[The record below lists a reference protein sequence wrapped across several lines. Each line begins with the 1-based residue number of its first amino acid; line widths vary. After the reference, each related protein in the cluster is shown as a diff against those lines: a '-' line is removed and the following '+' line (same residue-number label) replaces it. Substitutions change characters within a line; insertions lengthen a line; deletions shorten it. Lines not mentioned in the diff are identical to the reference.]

1 MQLEQTLM
9 SEDEELDFAAMLEAS
24 FAEEVPERGDIV
36 TGSIVAIDEQGLI
49 VGIEGM
55 KRDGIVQRK
64 DLERMSA
71 DINSY
76 NIGDDIDV
84 MIVRMEDDDG
94 NLVLS
99 VSQAQQTEDWKKA
112 EELLANDEVWD
123 GMVSDANRG
132 GLIVQFGNL
141 RGFVPA
147 SHVLDLPR
155 GLNEDER
162 KMRMQ
167 RLVGTSISLKVIE
180 VNRKRRRLV
189 FSQRDAQ
196 RDSRDARKEVLLDQL
211 HEGEV
216 RKGVVS
222 GLRDFGAFVDLGG
235 ADGLIHIS
243 ELAWHRVNHPRE
255 VLKVGDE
262 VQVYILRL
270 DAEGKRI
277 GLSLKRLQENPWSV
291 VDELYHVGQL
301 VEGIVSRVAQFGAF
315 VSLDPGIEA
324 LLHTSQI
331 ADPVPED
338 PSLVVHEG
346 QRLLMRVI
354 SIEADKQRLGL
365 SLKEVTDEE
374 KQRAQQAKAEL
385 DAEAAAQAELNIEAE
400 AEDDSAEPQDELS
413 IEAAEDAGAEPQA
426 ELSVE
431 APAKAAEDTSTEP
444 QADGGAEALNSVQ
457 LQEQTE

>member
-1 MQLEQTLM
+1 MIEEM
-9 SEDEELDFAAMLEAS
+9 ELDFAAMLEAS

-36 TGSIVAIDEQGLI
+36 TGIIVAIDEQGLI

-64 DLERMSA
+64 DLERMNVEASTFE
-71 DINSY
+71 
-76 NIGDDIDV
+76 IGADIDV
-84 MIVRMEDDDG
+84 MILRMEDDDG
-94 NLVLS
+94 NLILS

-112 EELLANDEVWD
+112 EDLLANDEVWD
-123 GMVSDANRG
+123 GSVSDANRG

-167 RLVGTSISLKVIE
+167 RLVGQSITMKVIE

-196 RDSRDARKEVLLDQL
+196 RDSRDQRKEVLLDQL
-211 HEGEV
+211 KEGEV
-216 RKGVVS
+216 RQGVVS

-262 VQVYILRL
+262 VSVYILRL

-277 GLSLKRLQENPWSV
+277 GLSLKRLQPNPWSM

-301 VEGIVSRVAQFGAF
+301 VEGTVSRVTQFGAF

-331 ADPVPED
+331 SEPPPED

-346 QRLLMRVI
+346 QRLQMRVI
-354 SIEADKQRLGL
+354 SVESDKQRLGL
-365 SLKEVTDEE
+365 SLKEVTEEE
-374 KQRAQQAKAEL
+374 KQRYAQAR
-385 DAEAAAQAELNIEAE
+385 AEAAAAAAPAPVAEADASVE
-400 AEDDSAEPQDELS
+400 AEDADDAPDADGSQ
-413 IEAAEDAGAEPQA
+413 EAIN
-426 ELSVE
+426 SVE
-431 APAKAAEDTSTEP
+431 
-444 QADGGAEALNSVQ
+444 L
-457 LQEQTE
+457 EQQPE

>member
-1 MQLEQTLM
+1 MQLEHSLTL
-9 SEDEELDFAAMLEAS
+9 EDNVLDFAAMLEAS
-24 FAEEVPERGDIV
+24 FAEEAPERGDIV
-36 TGSIVAIDEQGLI
+36 TGTIVAIDEQGLI

-64 DLERMSA
+64 DLERMSVDIDTYIVGA
-71 DINSY
+71 DL
-76 NIGDDIDV
+76 DV
-84 MIVRMEDDDG
+84 MIVRMEDEDG

-112 EELLANDEVWD
+112 EDLLANDEVWD
-123 GMVSDANRG
+123 GAVSDANRG

-167 RLVGTSISLKVIE
+167 RLVGQPISLKVIE

-211 HEGEV
+211 REGEV

-243 ELAWHRVNHPRE
+243 ELAWHRVNHPKE

-277 GLSLKRLQENPWSV
+277 GLSLKRLQENPWAV
-291 VDELYHVGQL
+291 VDELYHIGQL

-331 ADPVPED
+331 AEPPPED

-354 SIEADKQRLGL
+354 SIESDKQRLGL
-365 SLKEVTDEE
+365 SLKEVSEEE
-374 KQRAQQAKAEL
+374 KQRWLQSKA
-385 DAEAAAQAELNIEAE
+385 DAAPVAVA
-400 AEDDSAEPQDELS
+400 
-413 IEAAEDAGAEPQA
+413 
-426 ELSVE
+426 E
-431 APAKAAEDTSTEP
+431 APADDGSQEP
-444 QADGGAEALNSVQ
+444 IVSVQ
-457 LQEQTE
+457 LEEQPE

>member
-1 MQLEQTLM
+1 MQQLERVLI
-9 SEDEELDFAAMLEAS
+9 EDNDLDFAALLEAS
-24 FAEEVPERGDIV
+24 FAEEAPERGDIV
-36 TGSIVAIDEQGLI
+36 TGTIVAIDEQGLI

-55 KRDGIVQRK
+55 KRDGIVQRR
-64 DLERMSA
+64 DLERMNT
-71 DINSY
+71 DVDVFNV
-76 NIGDDIDV
+76 GDDIDV
-84 MIVRMEDDDG
+84 MIVRMEDEEG

-112 EELLANDEVWD
+112 EELLANDEVWE
-123 GMVSDANRG
+123 GAVSDANRG

-167 RLVGTSISLKVIE
+167 RLIGQAISLKVIE

-277 GLSLKRLQENPWSV
+277 GLSLKRLQENPWAV
-291 VDELYHVGQL
+291 VDDLYHVGQL
-301 VEGIVSRVAQFGAF
+301 VEGVVSRVAQFGAF

-331 ADPVPED
+331 SEPPPED

-346 QRLLMRVI
+346 QHLLMRVI
-354 SIEADKQRLGL
+354 SIESDKQRLGL
-365 SLKEVTDEE
+365 SLKEVTQEE
-374 KQRAQQAKAEL
+374 KERWLQAKADAKAEAAIEANVEANAEA
-385 DAEAAAQAELNIEAE
+385 DAEAKADDSVQAADPVQLEEQAE
-400 AEDDSAEPQDELS
+400 
-413 IEAAEDAGAEPQA
+413 
-426 ELSVE
+426 
-431 APAKAAEDTSTEP
+431 
-444 QADGGAEALNSVQ
+444 
-457 LQEQTE
+457 

>member
-1 MQLEQTLM
+1 
-9 SEDEELDFAAMLEAS
+9 
-24 FAEEVPERGDIV
+24 
-36 TGSIVAIDEQGLI
+36 
-49 VGIEGM
+49 
-55 KRDGIVQRK
+55 
-64 DLERMSA
+64 
-71 DINSY
+71 
-76 NIGDDIDV
+76 
-84 MIVRMEDDDG
+84 
-94 NLVLS
+94 
-99 VSQAQQTEDWKKA
+99 
-112 EELLANDEVWD
+112 VWD
-123 GMVSDANRG
+123 GAVSDANRG

-167 RLVGTSISLKVIE
+167 RLVGQPISLKVIE

-211 HEGEV
+211 REGEV

-243 ELAWHRVNHPRE
+243 ELAWHRVNHPKE

-277 GLSLKRLQENPWSV
+277 GLSLKRLQENPWAV
-291 VDELYHVGQL
+291 VDELYHIGQL

-331 ADPVPED
+331 AEPPPED

-354 SIEADKQRLGL
+354 SIESDKQRLGL
-365 SLKEVTDEE
+365 SLKEVSDEE
-374 KQRAQQAKAEL
+374 KQRWLQSKA
-385 DAEAAAQAELNIEAE
+385 DAAAEASAAAPVAETPA
-400 AEDDSAEPQDELS
+400 DDGSQEP
-413 IEAAEDAGAEPQA
+413 I
-426 ELSVE
+426 V
-431 APAKAAEDTSTEP
+431 
-444 QADGGAEALNSVQ
+444 SVQ
-457 LQEQTE
+457 LEEQPE